1 MSMEMPYFM
10 TNPKWY
16 KEKWV
21 GSDTDGGV
29 EYELTKEA
37 PPKAVESFQKY
48 MKYMDEGETVYPND
62 KDFYFKKNPAW
73 YTFDEKEKMYVLTKE
88 APKEA
93 VDSYFEYIAG
103 AMILQY

>member
-1 MSMEMPYFM
+1 MTMAQPYFM
-10 TNPKWY
+10 TNSKWY

-21 GSDTDGGV
+21 GSDTDGYF

-37 PPKAVESFQKY
+37 PPKAVESFNEY
-48 MKYMDEGETVYPND
+48 MNMDEEEIEYPND

-73 YTFDEKEKMYVLTKE
+73 YTFNEKAKMYLLTKE

-93 VDSYFEYIAG
+93 TDSFLEYLGQAKTI
-103 AMILQY
+103 MY

>member
-1 MSMEMPYFM
+1 MAMERPYFM

-21 GSDTDGGV
+21 GNDEDGGF
-29 EYELTKEA
+29 EYELTDEA
-37 PPKAVESFQKY
+37 PPKAVESFNEY
-48 MKYMDEGETVYPND
+48 MKYMDEGETLYPND

-73 YTFDEKEKMYVLTKE
+73 YMFDKKEKMYVLTKE

-93 VDSYFEYIAG
+93 MNSYLDYLGQAQ
-103 AMILQY
+103 ILTY